1 MESAGEIDPNRL
13 RDLATLE
20 GSLAQRV
27 YLAVKECILS
37 LDFAPGAILRKGEIC
52 DALGVSRSPVS
63 EALTRL
69 SEDGLVDIVPQSG
82 SRVSYF
88 AMSEIRE
95 GAFLREALELAAA
108 AKVARDR
115 SEDQLM
121 RLNRNLRLQ
130 ALLVEDDDHAG
141 FFEADQEFHAMLMRF
156 TGYGRVSEIAEAVSA
171 QVLRARILL
180 LPEPG
185 RVPDTIVEH
194 EAILDAIRARDP
206 DAVRAAMR
214 HHLGQLMPRI
224 EVLSRA
230 RPELFN
236 RPQDSKRTA

>member
-1 MESAGEIDPNRL
+1 MEPAGEIDPTLL

-27 YLAVKECILS
+27 YLAVKEGILS
-37 LDFAPGAILRKGEIC
+37 LDFPPGAILRKGAIC
-52 DALGVSRSPVS
+52 ETLGVSRSPVS

-88 AMSEIRE
+88 SMPEIRE

-115 SEDQLM
+115 SEDQMM

-130 ALLVEDDDHAG
+130 TLLVEDNDYAG

-156 TGYGRVSEIAEAVSA
+156 TGFGRLSEIAEAVSL

-185 RVPDTIVEH
+185 RITDTLVEH
-194 EAILDAIRARDP
+194 EAVLDAIRARDP
-206 DAVRAAMR
+206 DAVREAMR
-214 HHLGQLMPRI
+214 HHLDQLMPRI
-224 EVLSRA
+224 EILSRT
-230 RPELFN
+230 RPDLF
-236 RPQDSKRTA
+236 SRT